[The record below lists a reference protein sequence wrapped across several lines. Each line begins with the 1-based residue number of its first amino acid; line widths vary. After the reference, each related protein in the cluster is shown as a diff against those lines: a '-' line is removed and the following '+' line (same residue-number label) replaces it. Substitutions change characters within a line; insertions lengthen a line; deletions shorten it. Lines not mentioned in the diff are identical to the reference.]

1 VEAGLAGAPGC
12 GLPELAKVQEK
23 HQEASHRKDD
33 MSWIQLESPIINI
46 IAMWLLPWAQQ
57 KSLGHRWPVSPP
69 QGLCVTEEVPE
80 TTVGLLCVLSL
91 FELPRIAALNPRHTV
106 GARDARRAVFLL
118 WWGGEGRAQLL
129 TDGQHEERKDAHHV
143 PQAHVPEHHSL
154 LGQWGRLG
162 LWRCG
167 AGLWVKREQSE
178 PGPG

>member
-1 VEAGLAGAPGC
+1 
-12 GLPELAKVQEK
+12 
-23 HQEASHRKDD
+23 
-33 MSWIQLESPIINI
+33 M
-46 IAMWLLPWAQQ
+46 
-57 KSLGHRWPVSPP
+57 
-69 QGLCVTEEVPE
+69 TEEVPE

-91 FELPRIAALNPRHTV
+91 FELPGIAALNPRHTV

-154 LGQWGRLG
+154 LGQGGRLG